1 MKLLYLDCQSGIS
14 GDMTLSALID
24 LGADIHYI
32 SEHLKKMPLDP
43 FTLAVKQVDKRGIS
57 AKLLDLQFQ
66 DAGEAAHSH
75 SHSEAHSHSHT
86 HSHSHSHSH
95 SHEPDHSHDHG
106 HEHAH
111 DNGHTH
117 SHGEAHSHS
126 HTHDDGHT
134 HSHGETHS
142 HSHEPDHS
150 HDHDHGHEH
159 AHDDGHHSHSH
170 RKASTI
176 LGMIADSDLPARVKQ
191 RSLAVFEVIAQAEGK
206 IHGMDP
212 AEVHFHEV
220 GAMDSIIDIIGVCLA
235 LESLGVDRIVSS
247 PVPTGHGK
255 IMIAHGL
262 YPIPA
267 PATAEILKGVPL
279 ADFHVRGELTT
290 PTGAAFVKALADSY
304 GHLPALA
311 IENIGYGAGK
321 KNFEHPNV
329 IRAVL
334 FNEETVAVRET
345 ISVLECQLDD
355 STGETLG
362 YVMEKLLDA
371 GALDVYYTPV
381 AMKKSRPGTLITVLA
396 KPQDAFLLEDIL
408 LRETSTF
415 GVRKADW
422 TRRILDREFKTVD
435 TAYGRITV
443 KVGSLDGEI
452 IKVSPEFEEVKTAAA
467 AHNVPLRDVFQEV
480 QQAAGQLAKV

>member
-1 MKLLYLDCQSGIS
+1 MKVLYLDCQSGIS

-24 LGADIHYI
+24 LGADIAYI
-32 SEHLKKMPLDP
+32 SDELKKLPIDP
-43 FTLAVKQVDKRGIS
+43 FSLNVKQVDKRGIS
-57 AKLLDLQFQ
+57 AKLLDLQFEESES
-66 DAGEAAHSH
+66 DGHSHEHGEGHSH
-75 SHSEAHSHSHT
+75 SHSHGEGHTHSHEHSHGHSHSHEHSHDHSHDHGHSHT

-95 SHEPDHSHDHG
+95 LDE
-106 HEHAH
+106 
-111 DNGHTH
+111 
-117 SHGEAHSHS
+117 
-126 HTHDDGHT
+126 
-134 HSHGETHS
+134 
-142 HSHEPDHS
+142 
-150 HDHDHGHEH
+150 HGHEH

-176 LGMIADSDLPARVKQ
+176 LGMIRDSSLAPRVKQ
-191 RSLAVFEVIAQAEGK
+191 RSLAVFGVIAEAEGK

-212 AEVHFHEV
+212 EEVHFHEV
-220 GAMDSIIDIIGVCLA
+220 GGMDSIIDIIGVCLA

-290 PTGAAFVKALADSY
+290 PTGAAFVKALAGEY
-304 GHLPALA
+304 GQLPALA

-334 FNEETVAVRET
+334 FNEEPAAAREK

-355 STGETLG
+355 TTGETLG
-362 YVMEKLLDA
+362 YVMEKLLA
-371 GALDVYYTPV
+371 EGALDVYYTPV

-396 KPQDAFLLEDIL
+396 KPEHAFKLEDIL

-415 GVRKADW
+415 GVRKTEW
-422 TRRILDREFKTVD
+422 TRRILERDFKAVD
-435 TAYGRITV
+435 TAYGPVTV
-443 KVGSLDGEI
+443 KVGMLEGEI
-452 IKVSPEFEEVKTAAA
+452 LKLSPEFEDVKRAAIS
-467 AHNVPLRDVFQEV
+467 HGVPLRDVFLEV
-480 QQAAGQLAKV
+480 QKEAGAQFGLKYSDVGL